1 LIRPGAVPSIAQGTA
16 LSEEPGL
23 GSLTLPGFLREVTT
37 RFGEREALVMHSAN
51 GVERWTYSMLWERAF
66 EVARALLAI
75 GVGKDSRVGVM
86 MTNRPEWIA
95 AVFGTSLAG
104 GVAVTLST
112 FSTAPELEYLLQAS
126 GVSILLFERTVLKR
140 NFAAVLGE
148 LEPQVHTAAPGRVA
162 STRFPF
168 LRRLVAVGP
177 VMGSPA
183 AGGSRGS
190 AGRPA
195 AGANTE
201 SANTA
206 GAIES
211 WSEFLAHGR
220 ATAPELVEAA
230 AASVLPA
237 NPGVLFFSS
246 GSTSLPKGILGSHRS
261 VTIQCWRWP
270 RMQDLRGEVRCW
282 TANGFFWSGNFTM
295 AMGSTLAI
303 GGTLVLQPTFA
314 AVEALELMQAERVTL
329 PLAWPHQW
337 AQMVEAPNWSRVDLS
352 SLHYVDAGGPGA
364 RHPTVSTDWYEPR
377 WAYGNTETFTLS
389 CAFPSGTPPEVT
401 GQTHGVPLPG
411 NTLKIVDPETGAVVP
426 RGERGEIAVK
436 GPTLMLGYIDVPI
449 DESLDEEG
457 FFRTGDGGYMDD
469 AGRLVWEG
477 RLTDIIKTG
486 GANVSPVEID
496 GVLAGYPGLRVGRTV
511 GVPHETLGEVVV
523 TCVVP
528 HDGVTLEEA
537 AIRDFLKERLASYKV
552 PRRVL
557 FFREDELSMTGTA
570 KVKSGRLREL
580 AAKRIKAES

>member
-1 LIRPGAVPSIAQGTA
+1 LIRSGGVPSIAKGTP
-16 LSEEPGL
+16 LGEEPGL
-23 GSLTLPGFLREVTT
+23 GTLTLPGFLREVTT
-37 RFGEREALVMHSAN
+37 RFGEREALVLHSAN

-66 EVARALLAI
+66 EVARALLAL

-112 FSTAPELEYLLQAS
+112 FSTPPELEYLLQVS

-140 NFAAVLGE
+140 DFAAALGE
-148 LEPQVHTAAPGRVA
+148 LEPQVHSASPGCVA

-168 LRRLVAVGP
+168 LRRLVAVDG
-177 VMGSPA
+177 VA
-183 AGGSRGS
+183 ARGS
-190 AGRPA
+190 AGSAAPA
-195 AGANTE
+195 AGAKK
-201 SANTA
+201 A

-211 WSEFLAHGR
+211 WPEFLAHGR
-220 ATAPELVEAA
+220 ATARELVEAA
-230 AASVLPA
+230 AATVLPA

-246 GSTSLPKGILGSHRS
+246 GSTSRPKGILGSHRS

-270 RMQDLRGEVRCW
+270 RMLDLQGDVRCW

-295 AMGSTLAI
+295 AMGCTLAV

-314 AVEALELMQAERVTL
+314 AAEALELMQAERVTL
-329 PLAWPHQW
+329 PHAWPHQW
-337 AQMVEAPNWSRVDLS
+337 AQLAEAPNWSRVDLS
-352 SLHYVDAGGPGA
+352 SLRYVDANGLGA
-364 RHPTVSTDWYEPR
+364 RHPTVSTRWFEPR

-401 GQTHGVPLPG
+401 GETHGVPLPG
-411 NTLKIVDPETGAVVP
+411 NTLKIVDPQTGAVVP

-496 GVLAGYPGLRVGRTV
+496 GVLAGYPGLRLGRTV

-537 AIRDFLKERLASYKV
+537 PIRDYLKERLASYKV

-557 FFREDELSMTGTA
+557 FFCEDELSMTGTA

-580 AAKRIKAES
+580 AAKRIKGET